1 MLYIMKKLFIATLA
15 IAALASCNNDQVI
28 NFDKFPI
35 NFGDAFVDNATK
47 AIYEGETKVEAFQ
60 VWGTVTGNGNTVLIF
75 DGADVTRTKSGS
87 ADKNYGEAWYCDVT
101 RYWTPSCTYNFTA
114 IVHATSVTPTNGAM
128 PTAINYTA
136 DGVSDLLYGVTDT
149 DAITTS
155 ADCTVT
161 GLNTNNCV
169 AFTMKHLLSRIAVKF
184 TGAANLNADY
194 SYNITN
200 INVAGAYA
208 SGVYT
213 IADDEW
219 EGSGKMANSLSFTDV
234 SGVKAST
241 SVAPANAYVIIPGE
255 APLTISF
262 TAQVVFGSK
271 AISEIPY
278 TITLN
283 QTDADTDVTFAKN
296 TSYTLN
302 VTLPAPGQEI
312 QFSISEV
319 EGFDNDG
326 EVPVEL

>member
-15 IAALASCNNDQVI
+15 IAALASCNKDQVI

-47 AIYEGETKVEAFQ
+47 AIYEGETKVDAFK
-60 VWGTVTGNGNTVLIF
+60 VWGTVTGNSNTVLIF
-75 DGADVTRTKSGS
+75 DGANVTREG
-87 ADKNYGEAWYCDVT
+87 KNYGDAWTCDVT
-101 RYWTPSCTYNFTA
+101 RYWTPECNYSFMA
-114 IVHATSVTPTNGAM
+114 ITDITDATTVTQANGAM

-136 DGVSDLLYGVTDT
+136 TGENDILLGTQIAST
-149 DAITTS
+149 MGGATP
-155 ADCTVT
+155 
-161 GLNTNNCV
+161 TNPV

-200 INVAGAYA
+200 INVTGAYA

-219 EGSGKMANSLSFTDV
+219 EGSGKMAASLTFDAV

-241 SVAPANAYVIIPGE
+241 AAIPDNAYVIIPGA

-283 QTDADTDVTFAKN
+283 QTDDDTDVTFAKN

-312 QFSISEV
+312 QFSISTV
-319 EGFDNDG
+319 EGFGDDTN
-326 EVPVEL
+326 VTVQ

>member
-15 IAALASCNNDQVI
+15 IAALASCNKDQVI

-47 AIYEGETKVEAFQ
+47 AIYEGETKVDAFK
-60 VWGTVTGNGNTVLIF
+60 VWGTVTGNSNTVLIF
-75 DGADVTRTKSGS
+75 DGAEVTRNGAEYGS
-87 ADKNYGEAWYCDVT
+87 PWTCNVT
-101 RYWTPSCTYNFTA
+101 RYWTPSCIYNFTA
-114 IVHATSVTPTNGAM
+114 IVDATSVTPTNGAM

-149 DAITTS
+149 DAIKTS

-161 GLNTNNCV
+161 GLNAYNCV

-194 SYNITN
+194 SYNVTDIK
-200 INVAGAYA
+200 IAGAYA

-213 IADDEW
+213 INGGTW
-219 EGSGKMANSLSFTDV
+219 LGSGTMANSLSFADV
-234 SGVKAST
+234 SGVKANT
-241 SVAPANAYVIIPGE
+241 PAIPDNAYVIIPGE

-283 QTDADTDVTFAKN
+283 QTDDDTDVKFAKN
-296 TSYTLN
+296 TSYMLN

-312 QFSISEV
+312 QFSISTV
-319 EGFDNDG
+319 DGFGDDTN
-326 EVPVEL
+326 VTVQ

>member
-1 MLYIMKKLFIATLA
+1 MKKLFIAALA

-47 AIYEGETKVEAFQ
+47 AIYEGETKVDAFK

-101 RYWTPSCTYNFTA
+101 RYWTPECDYSFMA
-114 IVHATSVTPTNGAM
+114 ITDATSVTPANGAM

-136 DGVSDLLYGVTDT
+136 TGENDLLLGTQT
-149 DAITTS
+149 ATTKDG
-155 ADCTVT
+155 ATP
-161 GLNTNNCV
+161 TNPV
-169 AFTMKHLLSRIAVKF
+169 AFTMNHLLSRIAVKF
-184 TGAANLNADY
+184 TGDANLNADY
-194 SYNITN
+194 SYNVTN

-213 IADDEW
+213 INGGTWA
-219 EGSGKMANSLSFTDV
+219 GSGTMANSLSFTDV
-234 SGVKAST
+234 SDVKANT
-241 SVAPANAYVIIPGE
+241 AAIPDNAYVIIPGE

-283 QTDADTDVTFAKN
+283 QTDDDTDVKFAKN
-296 TSYTLN
+296 TSYMLN

-312 QFSISEV
+312 QFSISAV
-319 EGFDNDG
+319 EGFGNGG
-326 EVPVEL
+326 EVDVTL

>member
-1 MLYIMKKLFIATLA
+1 MIYIMKKLFIATLA

-28 NFDKFPI
+28 NFDKYPI

-47 AIYEGETKVEAFQ
+47 AIYEGDKKVDAFQ

-75 DGADVTRTKSGS
+75 DGADVTRDEAEYGS
-87 ADKNYGEAWYCDVT
+87 PWTCSVT
-101 RYWTPSCTYNFTA
+101 RYWTPSCIYNFTA

-136 DGVSDLLYGVTDT
+136 DGVSDLLYGVTAT
-149 DAITTS
+149 DAIKTS

-161 GLNTNNCV
+161 GLNANNCV
-169 AFTMKHLLSRIAVKF
+169 AFTMNHLLSRIAVKF
-184 TGAANLNADY
+184 TGDANLNADY

-200 INVAGAYA
+200 IKVAGAYA

-213 IADDEW
+213 INGGTW
-219 EGSGKMANSLSFTDV
+219 EGSGTMANSLSFNDV
-234 SGVKAST
+234 SGVKANT
-241 SVAPANAYVIIPGE
+241 TAIPDDAYVIIPGA

-262 TAQVVFGSK
+262 TAQVVFGST

-283 QTDADTDVTFAKN
+283 QTDADTDVTFKKN

-302 VTLPAPGQEI
+302 VTLPAPGKEI
-312 QFSISEV
+312 QFSISTV
-319 EGFDNDG
+319 AGFGNGG
-326 EVPVEL
+326 EVDVTL